1 MGLCLVKST
10 FLCFMIVFNLIF
22 VPSLWCI
29 DKVREP
35 LCEPNFLCIFVVRNT
50 SGLRVFVDSCSVIVA
65 LPGLF
70 Y

>member
-22 VPSLWCI
+22 VSSLWCI

-35 LCEPNFLCIFVVRNT
+35 LCEPNILCIFVLRNT
-50 SGLRVFVDSCSVIVA
+50 SGPRVFVDSCSVIVA
-65 LPGLF
+65 HPGLF